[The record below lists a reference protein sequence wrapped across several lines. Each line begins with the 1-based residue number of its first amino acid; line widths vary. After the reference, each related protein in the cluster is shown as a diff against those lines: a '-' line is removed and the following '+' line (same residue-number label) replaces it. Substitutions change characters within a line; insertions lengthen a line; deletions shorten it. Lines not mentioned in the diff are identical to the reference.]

1 MNSRTNLK
9 AGRALRKMS
18 VRRESVL
25 SSLVPLL
32 LLIVLSG
39 CVTTGGQTQSPA
51 STPPTLAPPAPQL
64 LSPMPPP
71 GPQPISRAST
81 GSLWQDNT
89 TSLFQDVKAH
99 KIGDIV
105 TITVS
110 EESSASKAATTTASR
125 DKSFSG
131 QFTFSGM
138 GLNPSGSSVN
148 SKNAASFGPYTGT
161 FSNSYK
167 GDGATSKTDSMSAYM
182 TATVTE
188 VLPNGNLVIRGSR
201 WTKVNNEMQQIVLE
215 GVVRPN
221 DITRTNTVLSQ
232 QIAEAKI
239 FFVGKGPVSQAQ
251 KQGWLGQLFE
261 LLNPF

>member
-1 MNSRTNLK
+1 MNSKTNLQ
-9 AGRALRKMS
+9 AARAFRKMS
-18 VRRESVL
+18 VNRGPRFSF
-25 SSLVPLL
+25 LVPVLL
-32 LLIVLSG
+32 LVALSG
-39 CVTTGGQTQSPA
+39 CVTTNGQTPSPSA
-51 STPPTLAPPAPQL
+51 APPSLAPPAPQL

-81 GSLWQDNT
+81 GSLWHDNT

-131 QFTFSGM
+131 QFNFSGM

-148 SKNAASFGPYTGT
+148 SKNAASFGPYSGT
-161 FSNSYK
+161 FSNGFK
-167 GDGATSKTDSMSAYM
+167 GDGATSKTDSMTAYM

-221 DITRTNTVLSQ
+221 DVTRTNTVLSQ

-261 LLNPF
+261 LINPF